1 MFFIKIPT
9 HTGHDGNNGKP
20 QNMLLK
26 CHKSAFRLGFSE
38 EIVNPAAGVQVDGGL
53 SIKMCRCDKISDL
66 FPDRRVAWII
76 WFKGAGIGQTSR

>member
-1 MFFIKIPT
+1 MLFIKNPT

-26 CHKSAFRLGFSE
+26 CHKSAFRLGGFPE
-38 EIVNPAAGVQVDGGL
+38 EIVNPARGSEHKKV
-53 SIKMCRCDKISDL
+53 CRCDKISDL

-76 WFKGAGIGQTSR
+76 WFKGGRDWTNESLK